1 MERVGDPQCY
11 SERFETTGEAA
22 LLHAAGFTRG
32 ALAMLCREC
41 DRHGAAA
48 GPKAWTML
56 FEACHLLGE
65 RAEFDRLCAA
75 YHERF
80 GASAP
85 PWGYAPAIAVP
96 GMARL
101 EGVLASMRDVRPLVE
116 AAKSRRTIAVDFS
129 RVERI
134 DFGFAPALCALLR
147 GWGMQGRRVILANIA
162 ELHAELLQCV
172 GLGAH
177 VALLRRRLLEGE
189 VADASGA
196 SNDDSVASA
205 PILAAA

>member
-1 MERVGDPQCY
+1 
-11 SERFETTGEAA
+11 
-22 LLHAAGFTRG
+22 
-32 ALAMLCREC
+32 
-41 DRHGAAA
+41 
-48 GPKAWTML
+48 
-56 FEACHLLGE
+56 
-65 RAEFDRLCAA
+65 
-75 YHERF
+75 
-80 GASAP
+80 
-85 PWGYAPAIAVP
+85 
-96 GMARL
+96 MARL

-116 AAKSRRTIAVDFS
+116 AAKSRRTIGVDFS